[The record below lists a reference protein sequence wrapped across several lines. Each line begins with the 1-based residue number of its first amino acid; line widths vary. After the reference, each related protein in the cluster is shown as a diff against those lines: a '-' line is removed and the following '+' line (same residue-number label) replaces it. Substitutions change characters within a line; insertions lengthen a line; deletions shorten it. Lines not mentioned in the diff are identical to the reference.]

1 MTSRIVIEDMIH
13 PHVGTEKIVLG
24 ECLSSCFMAQQEDQM
39 YLTSSSVGERTFLKI
54 PSKIYYSLVL
64 L

>member
-39 YLTSSSVGERTFLKI
+39 YLTSSSL
-54 PSKIYYSLVL
+54 YYKM
-64 L
+64 